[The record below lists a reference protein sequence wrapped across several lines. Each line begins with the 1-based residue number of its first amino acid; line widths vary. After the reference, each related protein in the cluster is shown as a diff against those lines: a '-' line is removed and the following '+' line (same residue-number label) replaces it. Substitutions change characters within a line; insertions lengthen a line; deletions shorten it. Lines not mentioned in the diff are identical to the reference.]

1 MSNLLKEA
9 IADAK
14 AVRATALANAKAALE
29 EAFQPKLE
37 AMLAEK
43 LKSEIETNE
52 VDHSSSI
59 GKGKGVASSSTQSS
73 TVDPQGAD
81 NDMVSLEEESDSVEI
96 TDEELNEILAELEG
110 ELDEAGQV
118 DPNVPVAP
126 APVPAPVDPTA
137 VAPAP
142 VAPAPV
148 DPMTPAPAP
157 APVDPMA
164 QVPAPA
170 PVAEEMEGDE
180 VVDLQEL
187 LDSLNEEETE
197 EEGEEGEEEME
208 ESIINEEEKE
218 EKVDEKIEDE
228 KVDESLQAEL
238 NEAMSTVQY
247 LRDQLNEVNLLNA
260 KLLYTNK
267 LFNSFNLDQKQ
278 KLKVVETFDLAK
290 SIREVK
296 LSYTILSESYSL
308 GGSVVKKTNTTAKT
322 ITEGLASKPVASTA
336 PKKELIVENSNV
348 MASRFQKLA
357 GIKK

>member
-43 LKSEIETNE
+43 LKNEIA
-52 VDHSSSI
+52 DSSDI
-59 GKGKGVASSSTQSS
+59 AHPDPTGDNDGMPL
-73 TVDPQGAD
+73 TVDRYVDEG
-81 NDMVSLEEESDSVEI
+81 DMQISD
-96 TDEELNEILAELEG
+96 DELNEILAELEG

-126 APVPAPVDPTA
+126 APAPVDPMA
-137 VAPAP
+137 VAPAPVAPAP

-148 DPMTPAPAP
+148 DPMAQAP

-164 QVPAPA
+164 QA
-170 PVAEEMEGDE
+170 PVAEGDDGDE
-180 VVDLQEL
+180 MVDLQEL
-187 LDSLNEEETE
+187 LDSLNDDES
-197 EEGEEGEEEME
+197 EGEEITEGEEEDE
-208 ESIINEEEKE
+208 EV
-218 EKVDEKIEDE
+218 VDEKIEDE
-228 KVDESLQAEL
+228 KVAESLQSEL

-267 LFNSFNLDQKQ
+267 LFNTFNLDQKQ

-348 MASRFQKLA
+348 MALRFQKLA

>member
-43 LKSEIETNE
+43 LKNEIATDEN
-52 VDHSSSI
+52 VHSSEI
-59 GKGKGVASSSTQSS
+59 GKGKGVDSFKTQSS
-73 TVDPQGAD
+73 TKDPQGPD
-81 NDMVSLEEESDSVEI
+81 NDMVSLEEESVEI

-118 DPNVPVAP
+118 DPNVPAAPAP
-126 APVPAPVDPTA
+126 APVEPTA

-142 VAPAPV
+142 VAPV
-148 DPMTPAPAP
+148 DPMAAPVAP

-164 QVPAPA
+164 AAPAPA
-170 PVAEEMEGDE
+170 PVAEETEGDE

-197 EEGEEGEEEME
+197 EEEME
-208 ESIINEEEKE
+208 ESIVNEEKEEKEEDEKE

-238 NEAMSTVQY
+238 NEAMATVQY

-267 LFNSFNLDQKQ
+267 LFNQFNLDQKQ

-336 PKKELIVENSNV
+336 PAKELIVENSNV

>member
-43 LKSEIETNE
+43 LKNEISEGEYGSDEVSETMPME
-52 VDHSSSI
+52 MS
-59 GKGKGVASSSTQSS
+59 AS
-73 TVDPQGAD
+73 DDAMDEG
-81 NDMVSLEEESDSVEI
+81 MEI

-126 APVPAPVDPTA
+126 APAPVDPA
-137 VAPAP
+137 AAAPAPAP
-142 VAPAPV
+142 VAPV
-148 DPMTPAPAP
+148 DPMTAPVAPAP
-157 APVDPMA
+157 APVDPA
-164 QVPAPA
+164 AAAPA
-170 PVAEEMEGDE
+170 PVPVAEEAEGEE

-197 EEGEEGEEEME
+197 EEEME
-208 ESIINEEEKE
+208 ESIVNEEKEEDDEKE

-267 LFNSFNLDQKQ
+267 LFNQFNLDQKQ

-336 PKKELIVENSNV
+336 PAKELIVENSNV

>member
-1 MSNLLKEA
+1 MA
-9 IADAK
+9 
-14 AVRATALANAKAALE
+14 
-29 EAFQPKLE
+29 
-37 AMLAEK
+37 
-43 LKSEIETNE
+43 
-52 VDHSSSI
+52 
-59 GKGKGVASSSTQSS
+59 
-73 TVDPQGAD
+73 
-81 NDMVSLEEESDSVEI
+81 
-96 TDEELNEILAELEG
+96 
-110 ELDEAGQV
+110 
-118 DPNVPVAP
+118 
-126 APVPAPVDPTA
+126 
-137 VAPAP
+137 AP
-142 VAPAPV
+142 VA
-148 DPMTPAPAP
+148 
-157 APVDPMA
+157 
-164 QVPAPA
+164 PAPA
-170 PVAEEMEGDE
+170 PVAEEAEGEE

-197 EEGEEGEEEME
+197 EEEEEIE
-208 ESIINEEEKE
+208 ESIVNEEKEEDDEKE

-267 LFNSFNLDQKQ
+267 LFNQFNLDQKQ

-348 MASRFQKLA
+348 MASRFQRLA

>member
-43 LKSEIETNE
+43 LKNEI
-52 VDHSSSI
+52 
-59 GKGKGVASSSTQSS
+59 
-73 TVDPQGAD
+73 
-81 NDMVSLEEESDSVEI
+81 SDDEPMEGMYHDKMKEMHHDKMSDEITEI

-118 DPNVPVAP
+118 DPNL
-126 APVPAPVDPTA
+126 
-137 VAPAP
+137 
-142 VAPAPV
+142 
-148 DPMTPAPAP
+148 PAPAP

-164 QVPAPA
+164 AAPAPAPVDPMAAAPAPAPVDPMAAAPAPAPVDPMAAAPAPVAPA
-170 PVAEEMEGDE
+170 PVAEDMDGEE

-187 LDSLNEEETE
+187 LDSLNEDDSE

-208 ESIINEEEKE
+208 ESIINEEEEEE

-228 KVDESLQAEL
+228 KVDEALQAEL

-336 PKKELIVENSNV
+336 PKKDLIVENSNV

>member
-43 LKSEIETNE
+43 LKNEIATDEN
-52 VDHSSSI
+52 VHSSEI
-59 GKGKGVASSSTQSS
+59 GKGKGVDSFKTQSS
-73 TVDPQGAD
+73 TKDPQGPD
-81 NDMVSLEEESDSVEI
+81 NDMVSLEEESVEI

-118 DPNVPVAP
+118 DPNVPAAPAP
-126 APVPAPVDPTA
+126 APVEPTA
-137 VAPAP
+137 VAPAPAAPVDPMAAP

-148 DPMTPAPAP
+148 DPMAA
-157 APVDPMA
+157 A
-164 QVPAPA
+164 PAPA
-170 PVAEEMEGDE
+170 PVAEETEGDE

-197 EEGEEGEEEME
+197 EEEEME
-208 ESIINEEEKE
+208 ESIVNEEKEEKEEDEKE

-238 NEAMSTVQY
+238 NEAMATVQY

-336 PKKELIVENSNV
+336 PAKELIVENSNV

>member
-43 LKSEIETNE
+43 LKNEIA
-52 VDHSSSI
+52 DSSDIAHPDPTGDSD
-59 GKGKGVASSSTQSS
+59 GMPL
-73 TVDPQGAD
+73 TVDRFVDEG
-81 NDMVSLEEESDSVEI
+81 DMQISD
-96 TDEELNEILAELEG
+96 DELNEILAELEG

-118 DPNVPVAP
+118 DPNVPVSP
-126 APVPAPVDPTA
+126 APAPVDPMA

-148 DPMTPAPAP
+148 
-157 APVDPMA
+157 
-164 QVPAPA
+164 APA
-170 PVAEEMEGDE
+170 PVAPSPVDPMDTAPVAEGDAGDE
-180 VVDLQEL
+180 IVDLQEL
-187 LDSLNEEETE
+187 LDSLNDDES
-197 EEGEEGEEEME
+197 EGEEITEGEEEDE
-208 ESIINEEEKE
+208 EDEKV
-218 EKVDEKIEDE
+218 VDEKIEDE
-228 KVDESLQAEL
+228 MVTESLQAEL

-348 MASRFQKLA
+348 MALRFQKLA

>member
-43 LKSEIETNE
+43 LKNEISDGEYGSDESSETMPM
-52 VDHSSSI
+52 DMS
-59 GKGKGVASSSTQSS
+59 ASDDAMDERMQI
-73 TVDPQGAD
+73 
-81 NDMVSLEEESDSVEI
+81 SD
-96 TDEELNEILAELEG
+96 DELNEILAELEG

-126 APVPAPVDPTA
+126 APAPVDPMA
-137 VAPAP
+137 QAPAPVAPAPVAPAP

-148 DPMTPAPAP
+148 DPMAVAP

-164 QVPAPA
+164 QA
-170 PVAEEMEGDE
+170 PVAEGDDGDE
-180 VVDLQEL
+180 MVDLQEL
-187 LDSLNEEETE
+187 LDSLNDDESAGEEIT
-197 EEGEEGEEEME
+197 EGEEEDEDE
-208 ESIINEEEKE
+208 EP
-218 EKVDEKIEDE
+218 VDEKIEDAE
-228 KVDESLQAEL
+228 VVESLQSEL

-267 LFNSFNLDQKQ
+267 LFNTFNLDQKQ

-348 MASRFQKLA
+348 MALRFQKLA

>member
-43 LKSEIETNE
+43 LKNEISDGEYGSDESSETMPM
-52 VDHSSSI
+52 DMS
-59 GKGKGVASSSTQSS
+59 AS
-73 TVDPQGAD
+73 DDAMD
-81 NDMVSLEEESDSVEI
+81 EIMEISD
-96 TDEELNEILAELEG
+96 DELNEILAELEG

-126 APVPAPVDPTA
+126 APVDPMAQAPAP

-148 DPMTPAPAP
+148 DPMAVAP

-164 QVPAPA
+164 QA
-170 PVAEEMEGDE
+170 PVAEGDDGDE
-180 VVDLQEL
+180 MVDLQEL
-187 LDSLNEEETE
+187 LDSLNDDESAGEEIT
-197 EEGEEGEEEME
+197 EGEEEDE
-208 ESIINEEEKE
+208 EP
-218 EKVDEKIEDE
+218 VDEKIEDE
-228 KVDESLQAEL
+228 KVAESLQSEL

-267 LFNSFNLDQKQ
+267 LFNTFNLDQKQ

-348 MASRFQKLA
+348 MALRFQKLA

>member
-43 LKSEIETNE
+43 LKNEISDGEYGSDESSETMPM
-52 VDHSSSI
+52 DMS
-59 GKGKGVASSSTQSS
+59 ASDDAMDDDAMDERMQI
-73 TVDPQGAD
+73 
-81 NDMVSLEEESDSVEI
+81 SD
-96 TDEELNEILAELEG
+96 DELNEILAELEG

-126 APVPAPVDPTA
+126 VPAPVDPMA
-137 VAPAP
+137 QAPAPVAPAPVAPAP

-148 DPMTPAPAP
+148 DPMAVAP

-164 QVPAPA
+164 QA
-170 PVAEEMEGDE
+170 PVAEGDDGDE
-180 VVDLQEL
+180 MVDLQEL
-187 LDSLNEEETE
+187 LDSLNDDESAGEEIT
-197 EEGEEGEEEME
+197 EGEEEDEDE
-208 ESIINEEEKE
+208 EV
-218 EKVDEKIEDE
+218 VDEKIEDAE
-228 KVDESLQAEL
+228 VVESLQSEL

-348 MASRFQKLA
+348 MALRFQKLA